1 MHNDTFFFQALV
13 YLTAA
18 VVSVPIAKRIGL
30 GSVLGYLIA
39 GVIIGP
45 TVLGLIGTEGQ
56 DIMHFAEFGVVMML
70 FVIGLELE
78 PSLLWRMRNSIV
90 GLGGLQVAIT
100 SLVIFIIAI
109 AFGISWQ
116 AALALGMT
124 LSLSSTAI
132 VLQTMN
138 EKGLMKSSSG
148 QSSFSVLL
156 FQDIAVIPM
165 LAIFPLLA
173 TQIVQSSR

>member
-1 MHNDTFFFQALV
+1 
-13 YLTAA
+13 
-18 VVSVPIAKRIGL
+18 
-30 GSVLGYLIA
+30 
-39 GVIIGP
+39 
-45 TVLGLIGTEGQ
+45 
-56 DIMHFAEFGVVMML
+56 MML

-90 GLGGLQVAIT
+90 GLGGLQVTIT
-100 SLVIFIIAI
+100 SLVIFIMAI

-148 QSSFSVLL
+148 QSSFSVYSFRILQL
-156 FQDIAVIPM
+156 F
-165 LAIFPLLA
+165 
-173 TQIVQSSR
+173 RC

>member
-18 VVSVPIAKRIGL
+18 VVSVPIAKKIGL

-45 TVLGLIGTEGQ
+45 TILGLIGTEGQ

-90 GLGGLQVAIT
+90 GLGGLQVALT

-109 AFGISWQ
+109 ALGISWQ

-138 EKGLMKSSSG
+138 EK
-148 QSSFSVLL
+148 
-156 FQDIAVIPM
+156 D
-165 LAIFPLLA
+165 
-173 TQIVQSSR
+173 